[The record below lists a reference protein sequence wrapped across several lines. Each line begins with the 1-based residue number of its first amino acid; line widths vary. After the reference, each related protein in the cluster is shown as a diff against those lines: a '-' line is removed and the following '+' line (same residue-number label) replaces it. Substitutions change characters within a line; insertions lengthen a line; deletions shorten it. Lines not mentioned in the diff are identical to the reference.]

1 MTDSELSIPEAGAET
16 ETISRRGPRVLP
28 WLGLAL
34 ALLVALPFAVSL
46 AYRWA
51 PPPASMLMAIR
62 WVQGSAVDYRWQPLE
77 AISPHLAHAVATAED
92 ARFCQHRGIDWETL
106 EKLMDEWLDD
116 SGGPSRGG
124 STIAMQTAKNLFLW
138 PSRSYVRKAAELP
151 LASWIDLVWTK
162 PRVIEVYLNIVE
174 WGPGIFG
181 AEAASQRH
189 FGKPAADLTRNEAA
203 LLAAALP
210 NPHERNAGNPGP
222 GLRRL
227 AARIAQRVPAAV
239 PHLGCLGR

>member
-1 MTDSELSIPEAGAET
+1 
-16 ETISRRGPRVLP
+16 
-28 WLGLAL
+28 
-34 ALLVALPFAVSL
+34 
-46 AYRWA
+46 
-51 PPPASMLMAIR
+51 MLMAIR
-62 WVQGSAVDYRWQPLE
+62 WVQGSAIDYRWRPLE

-92 ARFCQHRGIDWETL
+92 ARFCEHRGIDWETL
-106 EKLMDEWLDD
+106 NKLMDEP
-116 SGGPSRGG
+116 GGPSRGG

-151 LASWIDLVWTK
+151 LAAWIDFVWPK
-162 PRVIEVYLNIVE
+162 PRVIEVYLNIAE

-181 AEAASQRH
+181 AEAAAQRH

-222 GLRRL
+222 ACAASPSASPPASPRRCRISGVWEGSSALLAHALQRLLRL
-227 AARIAQRVPAAV
+227 APVLRAHMGADQRNGVISTVRSSVKPSPRIMSGTASK
-239 PHLGCLGR
+239 GSTK

>member
-1 MTDSELSIPEAGAET
+1 MLDSELDRPTTRASP
-16 ETISRRGPRVLP
+16 RRRARAWP
-28 WLGLAL
+28 WIGLVL
-34 ALLVALPFAVSL
+34 ALLVALPFAASV

-62 WVQGSAVDYRWQPLE
+62 WAQGHAIDYRWVPLE
-77 AISPHLAHAVATAED
+77 HISPHLARAVLTAED
-92 ARFCQHRGIDWETL
+92 ARFCEHRGIDWEAL
-106 EKLMDEWLDD
+106 DRLMSEP
-116 SGGPSRGG
+116 GGPSRGG

-151 LASWIDLVWTK
+151 LAAWIDLVWPK
-162 PRVIEVYLNIVE
+162 PRVIEVYLNIAE

-181 AEAASQRH
+181 AEAAAQRH
-189 FGKPAADLTRNEAA
+189 FGKPAADITPSEAA

-210 NPHERNAGNPGP
+210 NPHERNVAKPGP

-227 AARIAQRVPAAV
+227 AAHIARRVPATTS
-239 PHLGCLGR
+239 HLGCLGS